1 MNRTS
6 RAAKTMPTPS
16 EAYIMKAETC
26 FIRFLL
32 FSPIAMEAAALP
44 PMPNMLAKAINK
56 IKIGFVRLT
65 AATCSGSPVCPTKK
79 VSAML

>member
-1 MNRTS
+1 MRV
-6 RAAKTMPTPS
+6 
-16 EAYIMKAETC
+16 
-26 FIRFLL
+26 LL
-32 FSPIAMEAAALP
+32 FSPIAMDAAALP

-65 AATCSGSPVCPTKK
+65 AATCKGSPVCPTKN